1 MTRKHR
7 FLALGDSYTIG
18 EGVAPSA
25 RWPMQLAVALGHA
38 GLAVEEP
45 RIIARTG
52 WTTDELLAAIESTH
66 PAADHG
72 YDLVTL
78 LVGVNDQYR
87 GHSLDSFR
95 GGYARLLERA
105 VAFAGNSGR
114 VVGVSIP
121 DWSVTPFART
131 DPRGAPLI
139 AREIDEFNSA
149 GRALVE
155 SAGAAFVDVTEISRR
170 ASHNSELLAADALHP
185 SAAMYALW
193 IRAILPAALNA
204 LRT

>member
-1 MTRKHR
+1 MKRKHR

-18 EGVAPSA
+18 EGVPPSA
-25 RWPMQLAVALGHA
+25 RWPVQLAAALRHE
-38 GLAVEEP
+38 GLAAEEP

-52 WTTDELLAAIESTH
+52 WTTDELLGAIES
-66 PAADHG
+66 ADPPIEDS

-87 GHSLDSFR
+87 GRGLDSFR
-95 GGYARLLERA
+95 SGFARLLDRA
-105 VAFAGNSGR
+105 VTFAGNSAR

-121 DWSVTPFART
+121 DWSVTPFARN
-131 DPRGAPLI
+131 DPRGAPSI

-149 GRALVE
+149 ARTLAE
-155 SAGAAFVDVTEISRR
+155 SAGGAFVDVTGISRR
-170 ASHNSELLAADALHP
+170 ASNNIELLAADALHP

-193 IRAILPAALNA
+193 IPAILPAALNA
-204 LRT
+204 LNT